1 MLPEGAVLHMQTN
14 DFSKGKVWR
23 RIVAQAI
30 PLTLAQ
36 LVQLLYNVVDRI
48 YLGHLPSADGL
59 ALTGIGLAFPII
71 ILTNAFTNLYGT
83 GGTPLFS
90 IARGAKEEARA
101 ERILGNVF
109 MLLLCTAAVIT
120 CAGMAF
126 RKPLL
131 YLFGA
136 SDASYP
142 YADAYLRIY
151 LLGTPFAMMTAGL
164 NGFIN
169 AQGFPKFGMM
179 TTLLG
184 AVLNIL
190 LDPLFIFVL
199 NMGVEGASLATVISQ
214 AASAVWVLKFL
225 TGKRAIL
232 RIRRQNMRVMLP
244 MTKEILTLG
253 TAGFIMQGTNALVQ
267 IACNTTLA
275 TFGGD
280 LYIGLM
286 SVINSVREV
295 LSLPVSGLTSG
306 AQPVMSF
313 NYGAKEYG
321 RVKEAIR
328 FTSAAGTIYT
338 VIMWI
343 VVLMIPGP
351 LIALFTNDAAMI
363 AAGPEMLQ
371 IYFFGFSFMVFQ
383 FAGQTTFQALG
394 CAKQA
399 ICFSLL
405 RKAAIVVPL
414 TLLLPQ
420 LGFGVRGVF
429 MAEPI
434 SNVVGSL
441 ACFITMYLTVY
452 RRLGKSEIKTAVRRV

>member
-1 MLPEGAVLHMQTN
+1 MQKN

-71 ILTNAFTNLYGT
+71 ILTNAFTNLFGT

-90 IARGAKEEARA
+90 IARGAKNEERA
-101 ERILGNVF
+101 ERILGSVF
-109 MLLLCTAAVIT
+109 SLLACTAVVIT
-120 CAGMAF
+120 LLGLAF
-126 RKPLL
+126 RQPLL

-151 LLGTPFAMMTAGL
+151 LLGTPFAMLSTGL

-169 AQGFPKFGMM
+169 AQGFPKFGMI
-179 TTLLG
+179 TTMIG
-184 AVLNIL
+184 AILNLL
-190 LDPLFIFVL
+190 LDPLFIFVF
-199 NMGVEGASLATVISQ
+199 NMGVEGAALATIMAQ
-214 AASAVWVLKFL
+214 AVSAVWVLHFL

-232 RIRRQNMRVMLP
+232 LIRRQHMHISLP
-244 MTKEILTLG
+244 LTKEIITLG

-267 IACNTTLA
+267 ISCNTMLA
-275 TFGGD
+275 SFGGD

-286 SVINSVREV
+286 SIINSVREV
-295 LSLPVSGLTSG
+295 VSLPVSGLSTG
-306 AQPVMSF
+306 TQPVMSY

-321 RVKEAIR
+321 RVKTAIR
-328 FTSAAGTIYT
+328 FTSVAGTVYT
-338 VIMWI
+338 IIMWI
-343 VVLMIPGP
+343 VVLLIPTQ
-351 LIALFTNDAAMI
+351 LISLFTNDPAMI
-363 AAGPEMLQ
+363 SAGPEMMR

-405 RKAAIVVPL
+405 RKAVIVVPL

-429 MAEPI
+429 LAEPI
-434 SNVVGSL
+434 SNVIGSL
-441 ACFITMYLTVY
+441 ACFITMYFTVY
-452 RRLGKSEIKTAVRRV
+452 RRLGVREIKTSVRRS

>member
-1 MLPEGAVLHMQTN
+1 MQTN

-36 LVQLLYNVVDRI
+36 LVQLMYNVVDRI

-71 ILTNAFTNLYGT
+71 ILTNAFTNLFGT

-90 IARGAKEEARA
+90 IARGAKNEERA

-109 MLLLCTAAVIT
+109 TLLACTAVIIT
-120 CAGMAF
+120 CLGFVF
-126 RKPLL
+126 RQPLL

-151 LLGTPFAMMTAGL
+151 LLGTPFAMLSTGL

-169 AQGFPKFGMM
+169 AQGFPKFGMV
-179 TTLLG
+179 TTMLG
-184 AVLNIL
+184 AVLNII
-190 LDPLFIFVL
+190 LDPLFIFVF
-199 NMGVEGASLATVISQ
+199 NMGVEGAALATIIAQ
-214 AASAVWVLKFL
+214 TASAVWVLRFL
-225 TGKRAIL
+225 TGKRALL
-232 RIRRQNMRVMLP
+232 RIRRQHIRVSLP
-244 MTKEILTLG
+244 LTKEIITLG

-267 IACNTTLA
+267 ISCNTMLA
-275 TFGGD
+275 SYGGD

-295 LSLPVSGLTSG
+295 VSLPVSGLSNG
-306 AQPVMSF
+306 AQPVLSY

-321 RVKEAIR
+321 RVKTAIK
-328 FTSAAGTIYT
+328 FTSIAGTVYT
-338 VIMWI
+338 IIMWI
-343 VVLMIPGP
+343 VVLLLPTQ
-351 LIALFTNDAAMI
+351 LISLFTNDPAMI
-363 AAGPEMLQ
+363 AAGPEMMR

-405 RKAAIVVPL
+405 RKAVIVVPL
-414 TLLLPQ
+414 TLLLPRI
-420 LGFGVRGVF
+420 GFGVRGVF
-429 MAEPI
+429 LAEPI
-434 SNVVGSL
+434 SNVIGSL
-441 ACFITMYLTVY
+441 ACFLTMYCTVY
-452 RRLGKSEIKTAVRRV
+452 RRLGVSEIKTSVRRS